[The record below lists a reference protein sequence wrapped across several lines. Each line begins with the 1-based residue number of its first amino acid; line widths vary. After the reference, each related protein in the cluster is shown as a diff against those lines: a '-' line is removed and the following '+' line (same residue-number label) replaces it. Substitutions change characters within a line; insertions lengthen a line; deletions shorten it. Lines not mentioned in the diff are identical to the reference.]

1 MDALKRDTAAGMIEL
16 VVVSERGVSLH
27 FTSWWLQEAFPVVS
41 FGSLFIY
48 ISSAGKDPYHTMVSA
63 AVHN

>member
-16 VVVSERGVSLH
+16 VVVSERGKSPLYKLMTSRSL
-27 FTSWWLQEAFPVVS
+27 SSS
-41 FGSLFIY
+41 FSGSLFIY